1 MLHSNLWSAMMR
13 AANAQNGGG
22 ERRSTMG
29 EARSPA
35 NVNETLYQR
44 LRAAA
49 LPDPLR
55 LSINNSL
62 RVLLEDDGDGV
73 APDVRSFATLL
84 KFISDRPR
92 WVAPGLTINRQGAF
106 VAVWEI
112 PGVFRW
118 SLAFLP
124 IGDIEWTELEKTPA
138 TEVVRHAGKGQA
150 DSIELPR
157 QLRQSILA
165 Y

>member
-1 MLHSNLWSAMMR
+1 
-13 AANAQNGGG
+13 
-22 ERRSTMG
+22 MG
-29 EARSPA
+29 EGRSPA
-35 NVNETLYQR
+35 NVSETFYDR

-55 LSINNSL
+55 LSIKNSL
-62 RVLLEDDGDGV
+62 TMLLEDDGDGV
-73 APDVRSFATLL
+73 APDVRSFAALL

-118 SLAFLP
+118 SLVFLP
-124 IGDIEWTELEKTPA
+124 VGDIEWTALEKTQPQRWLDTPA
-138 TEVVRHAGKGQA
+138 KAAPT
-150 DSIELPR
+150 
-157 QLRQSILA
+157 QLSYPGSCGRASWPIS
-165 Y
+165 

>member
-1 MLHSNLWSAMMR
+1 
-13 AANAQNGGG
+13 
-22 ERRSTMG
+22 MG

-35 NVNETLYQR
+35 FVSETFYER

-62 RVLLEDDGDGV
+62 TVLLEDDGDGV
-73 APDVRSFATLL
+73 APDDRSFAALL
-84 KFISDRPR
+84 KFVSDHPR
-92 WVAPGLTINRQGAF
+92 WVAAGLTVDRQGAF
-106 VAVWEI
+106 IAVWEI

-124 IGDIEWTELEKTPA
+124 VGDIEWTELEKSPA
-138 TEVVRHAGKGQA
+138 TGVVRHAGKGRA

>member
-1 MLHSNLWSAMMR
+1 
-13 AANAQNGGG
+13 
-22 ERRSTMG
+22 MG

-35 NVNETLYQR
+35 YVGEAFYEL

-49 LPDPLR
+49 LPGPLR

-62 RVLLEDDGDGV
+62 TVLIEDDGDGV
-73 APDVRSFATLL
+73 VPDVRSFAALL
-84 KFISDRPR
+84 KFVSDHPR
-92 WVAPGLTINRQGAF
+92 WVAPGLTVNPQGAF
-106 VAVWEI
+106 IAVWEV

-124 IGDIEWTELEKTPA
+124 VGDIEWTELGKKGPNA
-138 TEVVRHAGKGQA
+138 GVVRHTGKGRA

-157 QLRQSILA
+157 QLRQRILA